1 MRKAKQDETRRDELV
16 VLTPTSELYERAGSC
31 PACGSIG
38 LRSQVPERSHFT
50 RAGTGTNLRYAR
62 YCRSCQDDPDRVE
75 EFENAQI
82 DAWEAREAA
91 GESLPFRPQ
100 SKQLQVG
107 VPFPLPAFQ
116 EWLRMLAR
124 EEARFRP
131 ENPTV
136 AVAHRLGV
144 SPRRIREWSSGRA
157 GIDEATVDRLVTYD
171 GTITAEEIRCYAE
184 SPSQQQAEIIRPCA
198 NPDCGNP
205 REVGRFC
212 GSCSA
217 RLAAIR
223 VEFQG
228 ESKAM
233 AAMGGATR
241 AESRRN
247 PHRSKVP
254 SCCNPH
260 CWAPREIGERFC
272 PDCLDLGYVEEEM
285 FQ

>member
-1 MRKAKQDETRRDELV
+1 V
-16 VLTPTSELYERAGSC
+16 
-31 PACGSIG
+31 
-38 LRSQVPERSHFT
+38 
-50 RAGTGTNLRYAR
+50 GTNIRYAR
-62 YCRSCQDDPDRVE
+62 YCRSCQDDPGRIE

-100 SKQLQVG
+100 PKGLQVG

-124 EEARFRP
+124 EEAHRDG
-131 ENPTV
+131 PTI

-144 SPRRIREWSSGRA
+144 SSRQIRRWTSGQV
-157 GIDEATVDRLVTYD
+157 GIDEAAVDRLATYD
-171 GTITAEEIRCYAE
+171 GTTTAEEIRCYTETLVQPRAE
-184 SPSQQQAEIIRPCA
+184 AARACA

-212 GSCSA
+212 GPCSA

-223 VEFQG
+223 AEFKA

-233 AAMGGATR
+233 ATLGGASGS
-241 AESRRN
+241 ESRRN
-247 PHRSKVP
+247 PHRSKVS

-260 CWAPREIGERFC
+260 CWELREVGERFC
-272 PDCLDLGYVEEEM
+272 GECVDAGWVEEEV
-285 FQ
+285 FS